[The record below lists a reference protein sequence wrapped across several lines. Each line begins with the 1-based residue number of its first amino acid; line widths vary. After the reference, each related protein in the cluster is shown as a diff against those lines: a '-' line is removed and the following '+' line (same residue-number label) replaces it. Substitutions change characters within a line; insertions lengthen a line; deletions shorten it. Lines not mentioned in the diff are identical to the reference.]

1 MSTNID
7 ELQAVESLSALAQ
20 GTRMNVFRALIRAH
34 PEGIPAGEIAAAC
47 GVPHNT
53 MSSHLAILARAGL
66 AKSERQG
73 RTIFYRA
80 DLDGFRDLIGFLTR
94 DCCGGR
100 PEICAPILEPLLD
113 SCHCPPESSCG

>member
-1 MSTNID
+1 
-7 ELQAVESLSALAQ
+7 
-20 GTRMNVFRALIRAH
+20 
-34 PEGIPAGEIAAAC
+34 
-47 GVPHNT
+47 